1 MKKFS
6 IFDQNRGLTS
16 GKNANFMDF
25 LNRFFYGQDRLFFF
39 YLKRHKSLSLGKICL
54 KRNVR

>member
-39 YLKRHKSLSLGKICL
+39 LSRTSQITFSRKNLP
-54 KRNVR
+54 